1 MALKKPESEVLEV
14 IEKGSNALNAI
25 SGAESNNNYVWAFEL
40 LSELFAESC
49 RQVRTYNTNRGQ
61 SGLLK

>member
-14 IEKGSNALNAI
+14 IEKGTNALNAF

-49 RQVRTYNTNRGQ
+49 RQVRADTTSQG
-61 SGLLK
+61 